1 MQILEISLGIL
12 EFPEILKILEI
23 QIIKDFLGIPGILE
37 ILEFMVINLKI
48 FEMYAVQ
55 GDPKN

>member
-1 MQILEISLGIL
+1 M
-12 EFPEILKILEI
+12 EI
-23 QIIKDFLGIPGILE
+23 QVIKDFLGIPGILE